1 MEYAI
6 EMQGVTKQYHR
17 FCLNHI
23 DFRVPKGCVMGLI
36 GENGAGKTTLI
47 KSVLGLIHTDAGEI
61 FIEGRKLSEDE
72 VAVKEELGVVFDGC
86 SFPEEMDIRGIRRI
100 MPGLYRKW
108 DMEQF
113 DRLMER
119 FGLPEDQHIKDYSR
133 GMKMKLSIG
142 VALSHHAKLLI
153 MDEATSGLDPVIR
166 DEILDLFLE
175 FMQDE
180 EHSMLISSH
189 ITSDLE
195 KIADYITFLKNGE
208 IIFSENKD
216 DLLYRYG
223 ILKCG
228 KKERETLDSSWFVA
242 ERENAFEEEILIKDR
257 KEFIRRYPDCVVDP
271 VSLEDII
278 LFYVRGKLL

>member
-23 DFRVPKGCVMGLI
+23 DFQVPKGCVMGLI

-86 SFPEEMDIRGIRRI
+86 SFPEEMYIRGIRRI

-119 FGLPEDQHIKDYSR
+119 CGLPEDQHIKDYSR

-216 DLLYRYG
+216 DLLYLYG

-228 KKERETLDSSWFVA
+228 KKERETLDSSCFVA

>member
-86 SFPEEMDIRGIRRI
+86 SFPEEMYIRGIRRI

-216 DLLYRYG
+216 DLLYLYG

-228 KKERETLDSSWFVA
+228 KKERETLDSSCFVA